1 MNNKLILRTLTSPF
15 DDVTKGYTLTHNDVD
30 NNFLY
35 LKGQSIYT
43 ASTLSNNLILNKIN
57 GDSLTIDLSSIS
69 GGGGGGN
76 YLPLSGGT
84 VTGPTIFTNGLTG
97 NTMYGT
103 KLNAGNA
110 IITSAQ
116 TRALNVIGTD
126 AVMRVVR
133 IDPTLV
139 NDPSFEFIAK
149 TTVDGPDLA
158 YWDAY
163 VDGSNDSFKIRN
175 RGVSTTADRF
185 TITSGTSGNVGIG
198 INLPTEKLH
207 VSGNTL
213 INGNLTATTLN
224 ITTLGAGTSV
234 NNLGIDVN
242 GNVVTGTAGGGI
254 SITPYNN
261 IGSATTISWN
271 VSGVSTNYEVT
282 LTGASTLN
290 LTNVRNGDYGTII
303 VKQDTAGSRTL
314 SFGTVNGSAATHKVV
329 NGGAGVPILTSNA
342 NAMDILSFT
351 YNGTYMFWTVGND
364 YN

>member
-84 VTGPTIFTNGLTG
+84 VTGPARFTNGLTG
-97 NTMYGT
+97 NT
-103 KLNAGNA
+103 
-110 IITSAQ
+110 ISA
-116 TRALNVIGTD
+116 
-126 AVMRVVR
+126 
-133 IDPTLV
+133 
-139 NDPSFEFIAK
+139 
-149 TTVDGPDLA
+149 TT
-158 YWDAY
+158 YQ
-163 VDGSNDSFKIRN
+163 
-175 RGVSTTADRF
+175 
-185 TITSGTSGNVGIG
+185 
-198 INLPTEKLH
+198 NLPTDIRITGATY
-207 VSGNTL
+207 SNNTFTYRNNTGGTFNVL
-213 INGNLTATTLN
+213 FNTVTGLTATTLN
-224 ITTLGAGTSV
+224 ITTLGAGISV

-242 GNVVTGTAGGGI
+242 GNVVTGTAGGGV

-261 IGSATTISWN
+261 VGSATTISWN

-282 LTGASTLN
+282 LTGSSTLN

-329 NGGAGVPILTSNA
+329 NGGAGIVTLTSNA
-342 NAMDILSFT
+342 SAIDILSFT
-351 YNGTYMFWTVGND
+351 YNGTFMFWTVGND

>member
-84 VTGPTIFTNGLTG
+84 VTGSTRFTNGLTA
-97 NTMYGT
+97 TT
-103 KLNAGNA
+103 
-110 IITSAQ
+110 ISA
-116 TRALNVIGTD
+116 
-126 AVMRVVR
+126 
-133 IDPTLV
+133 
-139 NDPSFEFIAK
+139 
-149 TTVDGPDLA
+149 TT
-158 YWDAY
+158 YY
-163 VDGSNDSFKIRN
+163 
-175 RGVSTTADRF
+175 
-185 TITSGTSGNVGIG
+185 
-198 INLPTEKLH
+198 NLPTDIR
-207 VSGNTL
+207 VTGGTYSNNTFTYRNNTGGTFNVL
-213 INGNLTATTLN
+213 FNTVTGLTATTLN
-224 ITTLGAGTSV
+224 ITTLGAGVSV
-234 NNLGIDVN
+234 NNLGIDIN
-242 GNVVTGTAGGGI
+242 GNVVTGSTGV

-261 IGSATTISWN
+261 VGSATTISWN
-271 VSGVSTNYEVT
+271 VSGISTNYEVT
-282 LTGASTLN
+282 LTGSSTLN

-314 SFGTVNGSAATHKVV
+314 SFGTVNGAAATHKVV
-329 NGGAGVPILTSNA
+329 NGGAGVPTLTSNA
-342 NAMDILSFT
+342 NAIDILSFT
-351 YNGTYMFWTVGND
+351 YNGTFMFWTVGND

>member
-84 VTGPTIFTNGLTG
+84 VTGPTIFTSGLTG
-97 NTMYGT
+97 NTLYGV
-103 KLNAGNA
+103 KLNAGDT
-110 IITSAQ
+110 IVTSAQ
-116 TRALNVIGTD
+116 TRSLNVIGTD
-126 AVMRVVR
+126 AVMRVLR

-139 NDPSFEFIAK
+139 NDPSFEFIARQ
-149 TTVDGPDLA
+149 TAEGPNIA

-163 VDGSNDSFKIRN
+163 VDGSVNAFKIRERTGAN
-175 RGVSTTADRF
+175 LDKF
-185 TITSGTSGNVGIG
+185 TILSGGSVGIG
-198 INLPTEKLH
+198 TSNPTEILH

-224 ITTLGAGTSV
+224 ITTLGGGTSV

-242 GNVVTGTAGGGI
+242 GNVVTGTAGGGV

-261 IGSATTISWN
+261 VGSATTISWN
-271 VSGVSTNYEVT
+271 VSTNYEVT
-282 LTGASTLN
+282 LTGTSTLN

-314 SFGTVNGSAATHKVV
+314 SFGTVNGSATTHKVV
-329 NGGAGVPILTSNA
+329 NGGAGVPTLTSNA
-342 NAMDILSFT
+342 NAIDILSFT
-351 YNGTYMFWTVGND
+351 YNGTFMFWTVGND

>member
-84 VTGPTIFTNGLTG
+84 VTGSTRFTNGLTA
-97 NTMYGT
+97 TT
-103 KLNAGNA
+103 
-110 IITSAQ
+110 ISA
-116 TRALNVIGTD
+116 
-126 AVMRVVR
+126 
-133 IDPTLV
+133 
-139 NDPSFEFIAK
+139 
-149 TTVDGPDLA
+149 TT
-158 YWDAY
+158 YY
-163 VDGSNDSFKIRN
+163 
-175 RGVSTTADRF
+175 
-185 TITSGTSGNVGIG
+185 
-198 INLPTEKLH
+198 NLPTDIR
-207 VSGNTL
+207 VTGGTYSNNTFTYRNNTGGTFNVL
-213 INGNLTATTLN
+213 FNTVTGLTATTLN
-224 ITTLGAGTSV
+224 ITTLGAGVSV
-234 NNLGIDVN
+234 NNLGIDIN
-242 GNVVTGTAGGGI
+242 GNVVTGSTGV

-261 IGSATTISWN
+261 VGSATTISWN
-271 VSGVSTNYEVT
+271 VSGISTNYEVT

-329 NGGAGVPILTSNA
+329 NGGAGIVTLTSNA
-342 NAMDILSFT
+342 SAIDILSFT
-351 YNGTYMFWTVGND
+351 YNGTFMFWTVGND